1 LSWASGLRG
10 KLFQAHLVGI
20 AVALVCAELFLPGL
34 LRDELA
40 RLAGD
45 PGKAATLESDVRW
58 LLVLISVA
66 GIGWAG
72 WVSIAMGGEIARA
85 TRALTRTAEAMAGG
99 NLGARTEWAAQ
110 REFLELGRAIH
121 QMGDQL
127 AQELGQ
133 LRGDR
138 DRLNAILGS
147 MTEGV
152 LVLDSR
158 QRITLANPSV
168 RRVLGLPAS
177 DARGPPTLLD
187 LQRLPALHALAEE
200 GLRGQRQT
208 EEISL
213 IGGRQVLVRA
223 APLSASTG
231 EQGALLVFYDLTE
244 IRRLEAVRRD
254 FVANASHEL
263 RTPLAAIRGYAET
276 LLDGALQD
284 PVRAQEF
291 LGIIHH
297 HAERLAALLDDLLS
311 LSRLEAGSQPLA
323 HEPVALGAVAR
334 RALDL
339 VQPKA
344 GARGVAFQVQIAPE
358 MAVMGDAG
366 AVEQIL
372 VNLLDNAVKYS
383 PGAGEVR
390 LRAEQ
395 IRTHSLTEAR
405 ADSGTVAP
413 QIRVLVEDAGVGI
426 EPRHLSRVF
435 ERFYRVDSG
444 RSRDLGGTGLGLSIV
459 KHLTQAMGGKV
470 GVDSE
475 VGRGSTFWFELPA
488 V

>member
-1 LSWASGLRG
+1 VAVSWASGLRG
-10 KLFQAHLVGI
+10 RLFQANLIGI
-20 AVALVCAELFLPGL
+20 ALALACAEVFLPGL
-34 LRDELA
+34 LREELE

-45 PGKAATLESDVRW
+45 PGKAALLETDLRW
-58 LLVLISVA
+58 LLVLIAVA
-66 GIGWAG
+66 GVAWAA
-72 WVSIAMGGEIARA
+72 WVSIAMGGEISRAARSV
-85 TRALTRTAEAMAGG
+85 TRTAQAMAAG
-99 NLGARTEWAAQ
+99 NLGARTEWAEQ
-110 REFLELGRAIH
+110 REFFELGQAVH
-121 QMGDQL
+121 QLGDQL
-127 AQELGQ
+127 TQELAH
-133 LRGDR
+133 LRDDR

-152 LVLDSR
+152 LVLDAR

-177 DARGPPTLLD
+177 DTRGPPTLLD

-200 GLRGQRQT
+200 GLKGQRQT

-213 IGGRQVLVRA
+213 LGGRQVLVRA
-223 APLSASTG
+223 APLAASTG

-276 LLDGALQD
+276 LLDGALKD
-284 PVRAQEF
+284 PARAQEF

-323 HEPVALGAVAR
+323 HESVPLGSVAR

-344 GARGVAFQVQIAPE
+344 GARGVELQISIAPE
-358 MAVMGDAG
+358 MAVMGDSG

-383 PGAGEVR
+383 PGSGAVR
-390 LRAEQ
+390 LRAESEP
-395 IRTHSLTEAR
+395 IRQ
-405 ADSGTVAP
+405 
-413 QIRVLVEDAGVGI
+413 QIRVLVEDTGVGI
-426 EPRHLSRVF
+426 EARHLSRVF

-444 RSRDLGGTGLGLSIV
+444 RSRDQGGTGLGLSIV

-470 GVDSE
+470 GVESE

-488 V
+488 A

>member
-1 LSWASGLRG
+1 
-10 KLFQAHLVGI
+10 LFQTHLVGI
-20 AVALVCAELFLPGL
+20 ALALAGAELALPGL
-34 LRDELA
+34 LRNELI
-40 RLAGD
+40 RLAVD
-45 PGKAATLESDVRW
+45 PGNAAALETDLRW
-58 LLVLISVA
+58 LLVLIAMAAVT
-66 GIGWAG
+66 WAG
-72 WVSIAMGGEIARA
+72 WISIAFGGELSRA
-85 TRALTRTAEAMAGG
+85 MRSLTRTAQSMAGG
-99 NLGARTEWAAQ
+99 NLKARTERTRQ
-110 REFLELGRAIH
+110 
-121 QMGDQL
+121 
-127 AQELGQ
+127 QELLDLGQAMHQVGDALAHEHSQ

-138 DRLNAILGS
+138 DRLNAILES

-177 DARGPPTLLD
+177 DALGPPTLLD
-187 LQRLPALHALAEE
+187 LQRLPALHELAEE

-213 IGGRQVLVRA
+213 LGGRQVLVRA
-223 APLSASTG
+223 APLAASTG

-276 LLDGALQD
+276 LLDGALSD
-284 PVRAQEF
+284 PSRAQEF
-291 LGIIHH
+291 LEIIHR
-297 HAERLAALLDDLLS
+297 HAERLAQLLDDLLS

-323 HEPVALGAVAR
+323 REAVPLAAAVQ

-344 GARGVAFQVQIAPE
+344 GERGVAFDVEIPAD
-358 MAVMGDAG
+358 ARVMGDSG

-372 VNLLDNAVKYS
+372 VNLIDNAVKYS
-383 PGAGEVR
+383 PDAGQIR
-390 LRAEQ
+390 LRAQ
-395 IRTHSLTEAR
+395 HLNGGPALAR
-405 ADSGTVAP
+405 GDSSTALP
-413 QIRVLVEDAGVGI
+413 QIRISIEDAGVGI

-444 RSRDLGGTGLGLSIV
+444 RSRDQGGTGLGLSIV
-459 KHLTQAMGGKV
+459 KHLTQAMGGNV
-470 GVDSE
+470 GVESE
-475 VGRGSTFWFELPA
+475 VGRGSTFWFELPQ

>member
-1 LSWASGLRG
+1 LRG
-10 KLFQAHLVGI
+10 RLFQAHLIGI

-34 LRDELA
+34 LREELE

-45 PGKAATLESDVRW
+45 SSKAAALEGDLRW
-58 LLVLISVA
+58 LLVLIAIAAVA
-66 GIGWAG
+66 WAA
-72 WVSIAMGGEIARA
+72 WVSIATGGEIARTA
-85 TRALTRTAEAMAGG
+85 RSLTRTAQAMAAG
-99 NLGARTEWAAQ
+99 NLGARTEWAEQ

-121 QMGDQL
+121 QLGDQL
-127 AQELGQ
+127 TQELAH
-133 LRGDR
+133 LRDDR

-152 LVLDSR
+152 LVLDAR

-168 RRVLGLPAS
+168 RRVLGLPVL
-177 DARGPPTLLD
+177 DTRGPPTLLD

-200 GLRGQRQT
+200 GLKGQRQT

-213 IGGRQVLVRA
+213 LGGRQVLVRA

-276 LLDGALQD
+276 LLDGALRD
-284 PVRAQEF
+284 PARAQEF

-323 HEPVALGAVAR
+323 HESVPLGSVAQ

-344 GARGVAFQVQIAPE
+344 GARGVALHISIAPE
-358 MAVMGDAG
+358 MAVMGDPG

-383 PGAGEVR
+383 PGAGAVR
-390 LRAEQ
+390 LKAEHIRELQVPGARAESEP
-395 IRTHSLTEAR
+395 IRQ
-405 ADSGTVAP
+405 
-413 QIRVLVEDAGVGI
+413 QIRVLVEDTGVGI
-426 EPRHLSRVF
+426 EARHLSRLF

-444 RSRDLGGTGLGLSIV
+444 RSRDQGGTGLGLSIV

-470 GVDSE
+470 GVESE

-488 V
+488 A